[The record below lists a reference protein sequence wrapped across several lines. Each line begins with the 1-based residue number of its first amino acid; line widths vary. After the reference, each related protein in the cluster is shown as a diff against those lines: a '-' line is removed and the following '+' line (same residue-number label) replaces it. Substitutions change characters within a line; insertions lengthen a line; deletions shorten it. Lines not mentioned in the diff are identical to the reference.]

1 MKPLFSTAVI
11 LVCNPIHI
19 SHLNSILMLCDCV
32 GERLTLEVALRY
44 WSCIYIKISI
54 FGSKVP
60 LCFVHTEKWQIRWI
74 GTLMI
79 FSLFGSR
86 LGLLHLRDCK
96 GACLW
101 RRLCAW
107 ILWVNVLRSVI
118 GKTESGGGVK
128 SNIYRLHLDL
138 VVKQLCCNATFRNH
152 KLCCVNVFLHKND
165 ERKNSSGLQFKA

>member
-1 MKPLFSTAVI
+1 MQNRVKGCFDLRVVS
-11 LVCNPIHI
+11 
-19 SHLNSILMLCDCV
+19 
-32 GERLTLEVALRY
+32 ERVTLEVALRY
-44 WSCIYIKISI
+44 WSSRYFKISI

-60 LCFVHTEKWQIRWI
+60 LCFVDMEKWQIRWI
-74 GTLMI
+74 GTSMV
-79 FSLFGSR
+79 FSLFCSR
-86 LGLLHLRDCK
+86 LGLLHLRGCK

-165 ERKNSSGLQFKA
+165 ETKNSSGLQFKA